1 MNCQGIHVRYR
12 LVPDLVGDATA
23 ELTGSQRYWLQYF
36 DSHRGQSRNFVRNS
50 FEHLHRSLGTRINFC
65 KFQIIDLHFLREALL
80 HI

>member
-36 DSHRGQSRNFVRNS
+36 DSHRGQS
-50 FEHLHRSLGTRINFC
+50 LQLCTGLI
-65 KFQIIDLHFLREALL
+65 
-80 HI
+80 